1 MDLPIDS
8 KKLTELK
15 KAIKKSLEETQG
27 EFDKQV
33 AEMAE
38 FFKKELTWG
47 EFKIIS
53 EAIIKFIKE

>member
-8 KKLTELK
+8 KKLAKLK

-33 AEMAE
+33 TEMAE
-38 FFKKELTWG
+38 FFKNELTWG

-53 EAIIKFIKE
+53 EAIIKFMKG